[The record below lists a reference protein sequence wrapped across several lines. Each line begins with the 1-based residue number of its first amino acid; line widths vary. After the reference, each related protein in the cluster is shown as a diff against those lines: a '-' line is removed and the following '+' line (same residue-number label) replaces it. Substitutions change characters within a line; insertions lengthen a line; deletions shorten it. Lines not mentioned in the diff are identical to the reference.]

1 MNNFGIL
8 ILLFF
13 MIATVICTVVLVQI
27 RESNEKVLRKMD
39 ELTTLLDGHDKVWR
53 WWPLTKGKEEPIR
66 NDAGATLPQKDLNE
80 MNASE
85 RNQQKAKRAG
95 KTMP

>member
-8 ILLFF
+8 VLLFF

-39 ELTTLLDGHDKVWR
+39 ELTALLDGHDKVWR
-53 WWPLTKGKEEPIR
+53 
-66 NDAGATLPQKDLNE
+66 
-80 MNASE
+80 
-85 RNQQKAKRAG
+85 
-95 KTMP
+95 

>member
-1 MNNFGIL
+1 M
-8 ILLFF
+8 
-13 MIATVICTVVLVQI
+13 
-27 RESNEKVLRKMD
+27 
-39 ELTTLLDGHDKVWR
+39 
-53 WWPLTKGKEEPIR
+53 TKGKEEPIR
-66 NDAGATLPQKDLNE
+66 NDAGATLPQKDINE